1 MISDNAGLMLLK
13 LLKRCRA
20 ESVYLAG
27 FDGFHHRYNGNY
39 YSQELN
45 FRVNESEAYEKQRR
59 IREQLRELSKGMSIT
74 FLTPSE
80 YEQGGFDV

>member
-1 MISDNAGLMLLK
+1 MDSTIDTMATIIAK
-13 LLKRCRA
+13 
-20 ESVYLAG
+20 
-27 FDGFHHRYNGNY
+27 
-39 YSQELN
+39 
-45 FRVNESEAYEKQRR
+45 NESEAYEKQRR

>member
-1 MISDNAGLMLLK
+1 MDSTI
-13 LLKRCRA
+13 
-20 ESVYLAG
+20 
-27 FDGFHHRYNGNY
+27 RYNGNY

-74 FLTPSE
+74 FLTPFE